1 MAEFNQMDEWIIDDL
16 VESIH
21 ENHTIWRET
30 FERDENANSL
40 PRSGVTGQ
48 VFNSNLEGF
57 VRLQR
62 LYDFTDPRWMTR
74 ADFDRLGWELSEDAR
89 GVVVGRDNYDK
100 DIVVFNVEQAKAKD
114 GYETNIKPWNPEI
127 KEKQWFNIAQ

>member
-48 VFNSNLEGF
+48 VFNSDRKDLSAF
-57 VRLQR
+57 SVCMTLQIH
-62 LYDFTDPRWMTR
+62 
-74 ADFDRLGWELSEDAR
+74 AG
-89 GVVVGRDNYDK
+89 
-100 DIVVFNVEQAKAKD
+100 
-114 GYETNIKPWNPEI
+114 
-127 KEKQWFNIAQ
+127 